1 MLNRENFW
9 PNKSHICN
17 DKNHDLVSGGSV
29 SDEGYVCA
37 PYLHDE
43 NSLQLKSTMQKSAYI
58 DDVYFVTATF
68 SEDGRAY
75 FPSYANTYLLARFND
90 QKTMIREVEKYKQDK
105 AAFVFTKQGEF
116 FQRDVPGDL
125 NLVSVYYLEHG
136 QSQND
141 MTDIATIIGK
151 RDKVR
156 RAETGQLDLSSTKDQ
171 KFTFPY
177 GENLVVLEIAS
188 NDSHQSDNKYCEKTR
203 REVARKGIKI
213 TNLVSLSVI
222 EKIK

>member
-1 MLNRENFW
+1 
-9 PNKSHICN
+9 
-17 DKNHDLVSGGSV
+17 VSGKSA

-43 NSLQLKSTMQKSAYI
+43 NSLQLKDTMQKSAYI
-58 DDVYFVTATF
+58 DDMYFVTATF

-75 FPSYANTYLLARFND
+75 FPSYANTYLLARFKD
-90 QKTMIREVEKYKQDK
+90 QKTMMQEVEKFKQDK
-105 AAFVFTKQGEF
+105 TTFVFTKNGEF
-116 FQRDVPGDL
+116 FQRATDGDL

-136 QSQND
+136 QSHND
-141 MTDIATIIGK
+141 MIDIAGIIGK
-151 RDKVR
+151 RNKVR
-156 RAETGQLDLSSTKDQ
+156 RAETGSIDLSSTKDQ

-177 GENLVVLEIAS
+177 EQNLVVLEIAS
-188 NDSHQSDNKYCEKTR
+188 SDSHQSDNKYCEKTR

-222 EKIK
+222 DKIK

>member
-1 MLNRENFW
+1 MSE
-9 PNKSHICN
+9 
-17 DKNHDLVSGGSV
+17 GSV

-43 NSLQLKSTMQKSAYI
+43 NSFQLKDNMQKSAYV
-58 DDVYFVTATF
+58 DDMYFVTATF

-75 FPSYANTYLLARFND
+75 FPSYANTYLLARFKD
-90 QKTMIREVEKYKQDK
+90 QKTMMREIEKYKQAK
-105 AAFVFTKQGEF
+105 ATFVFTKNGEF
-116 FQRDVPGDL
+116 FQRDTGGDL

-136 QSQND
+136 QSNED
-141 MTDIATIIGK
+141 MVDIATIIGK
-151 RDKVR
+151 RNKVR
-156 RAETGQLDLSSTKDQ
+156 RAVTGSLDLSSTKDS

-177 GENLVVLEIAS
+177 EQNLVVLEIAS

-222 EKIK
+222 DKIK